1 MKEVQILR
9 SNEEISV
16 AIEKYGNILYRTC
29 LLMLKNTADAD
40 DVVEE
45 TYITYMQKAPEFSSD
60 EHEKAWL
67 ITVAVNKCRNMLR
80 YKSRHLTEPEAA
92 LDTLIQNE
100 EKHYILECL
109 MSLQDKFRTVLTLHY
124 IDGYK
129 VEEIA
134 AMINK
139 SASAVKM
146 RLQKGRN
153 LLNEKYRKEYM

>member
-1 MKEVQILR
+1 MR

>member
-1 MKEVQILR
+1 MR
-9 SNEEISV
+9 SNDEISV

-45 TYITYMQKAPEFSSD
+45 TYITYMQKAPEFSND

-67 ITVAVNKCRNMLR
+67 ITVAVNKCRNVIR
-80 YKSRHLTEPEAA
+80 YKSRHLTEPESA

-100 EKHYILECL
+100 EKHYLLECL

-153 LLNEKYRKEYM
+153 LLSEKYRKEYM

>member
-1 MKEVQILR
+1 MR
-9 SNEEISV
+9 SNDEISV

-45 TYITYMQKAPEFSSD
+45 TYITYMQKAPEFSND

-67 ITVAVNKCRNMLR
+67 ITVAVNKCRNVIR